1 MVETEATWWIEFWE
15 AVVRPIL
22 LIPVVFLLP
31 YLLTRWLVRWRT
43 GTTPDWFEPI
53 LYMLAILLSLV
64 VLWFFGTVFG
74 CLLGFTVEDL
84 CSG

>member
-22 LIPVVFLLP
+22 LLPMVLFLP

-43 GTTPDWFEPI
+43 GTASDWFEPI
-53 LYMLAILLSLV
+53 LYMLVILVLLAS
-64 VLWFFGTVFG
+64 LWFLGTMFG
-74 CLLGFTVEDL
+74 CLLGFTVEGL